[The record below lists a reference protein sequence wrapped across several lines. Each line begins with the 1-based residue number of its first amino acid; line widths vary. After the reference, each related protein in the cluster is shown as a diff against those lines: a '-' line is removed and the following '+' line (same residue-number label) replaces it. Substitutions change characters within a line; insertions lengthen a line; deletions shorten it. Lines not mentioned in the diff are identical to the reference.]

1 MVDLIN
7 SALKNSV
14 KILGAMACCSVE
26 HVGPG
31 ALHAHPADAAGQP
44 HLLPLA
50 AGARVSQPRHPHHH
64 GLCCHL
70 PPHGSHRRK

>member
-7 SALKNSV
+7 SAQKNSV
-14 KILGAMACCSVE
+14 KSLGAMACSVE

-31 ALHAHPADAAGQP
+31 TLHADPPDAAGQP
-44 HLLPLA
+44 DLLPLA
-50 AGARVSQPRHPHHH
+50 AGACVSQPRHPHHL
-64 GLCCHL
+64 GLCGHL